1 MDVVGLPGLASTP
14 LAGVVDSGCVLNEVS
29 DLTPSSGLPG
39 SSGLGRQ
46 PKKTTGRKPVAK
58 SSAVL
63 APASAALVRGDLGEA
78 LGVQNVGVKAKRSM
92 ATPVVRRAPSMRAKA
107 KLGELTSM
115 ESAKLRLAD
124 KNIEV

>member
-92 ATPVVRRAPSMRAKA
+92 ATPVVGAPSIGEGQA
-107 KLGELTSM
+107 GELTSM
-115 ESAKLRLAD
+115 RAPSFVLQTRT
-124 KNIEV
+124 